1 MGWEVW
7 QKKYHDGQFILYGF
21 FCNTA
26 DEAFGRV
33 FYLNDCYDIDT
44 FYDAWKDVNE
54 GIDPRTIDS
63 DVLWECIINMKEYFG
78 EDISDYRESP
88 IIGVDE

>member
-1 MGWEVW
+1 M
-7 QKKYHDGQFILYGF
+7 YGF

-54 GIDPRTIDS
+54 GIDPRTISS